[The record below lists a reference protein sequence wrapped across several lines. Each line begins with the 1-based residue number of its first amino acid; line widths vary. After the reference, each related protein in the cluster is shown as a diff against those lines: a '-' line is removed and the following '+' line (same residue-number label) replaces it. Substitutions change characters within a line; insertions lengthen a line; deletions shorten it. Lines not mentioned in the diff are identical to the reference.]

1 MFAIYAVTFYVGA
14 IFHRDEGLSVKDM
27 FISIFVLMLA
37 GLVAGIYP
45 FS

>member
-27 FISIFVLMLA
+27 FISILGLMSA
-37 GLVAGIYP
+37 GFAAGIYP